1 MYSYFIYSIS
11 NENNLNYIITKK
23 PHLEHLISNIIEQDR
38 FEDKCEFNLK
48 KNEIGKNYYEIMCK
62 DSECQKLLN
71 EYDIQFTRMIGFI
84 KLNKIGI
91 IGEPDIQLFS
101 MNIELAYG
109 MKYSKNNKDFYFQ
122 NNYMKSHNI
131 NFDEGK
137 LKFIMIG
144 NNELFEYLKSSYY
157 IKEINEALLKDEAN
171 NKNKYNIKYIQ
182 FIFLIGLIIS

>member
-1 MYSYFIYSIS
+1 
-11 NENNLNYIITKK
+11 
-23 PHLEHLISNIIEQDR
+23 
-38 FEDKCEFNLK
+38 
-48 KNEIGKNYYEIMCK
+48 
-62 DSECQKLLN
+62 
-71 EYDIQFTRMIGFI
+71 MIGFI

-157 IKEINEALLKDEAN
+157 IKEINEALLKDEQN
-171 NKNKYNIKYIQ
+171 DKKKENIKCWFNLKNKVKKLVNESSDIHKKYMKIET
-182 FIFLIGLIIS
+182 FKDRCMALVTLT